1 MLMSSNTGARL
12 AGIIFC
18 LLSSVDGRHGSQRHR
33 LARKSA
39 SSSSTNGTVVFGSN
53 ETAALTSDGTTASI
67 VVIDYGHN
75 VEGFPTFEVISTS
88 GDTSSFEISFAES
101 QPALD
106 SYMSDGPLPLAAAM
120 DTYRV
125 NQYNITAPSIITN
138 RLIQGAFRYQKLN
151 LSSAGSLQLRNIGV
165 KPTTSTTPVTKLP
178 GSFECSDEDLTRIWT
193 TGARTVQ
200 LTEIPKHSIPGFLQI
215 SDEGAYAES
224 QAPQGLAGAVAA
236 QLLNY
241 RLDIQ
246 AKPVKGGFGVSVLC
260 DTLNNCIYLSFN
272 LDSHTITAH
281 AGSTSLDTLVA
292 ASPLPVNT
300 TLGIWHAVH
309 IDVAMTSI
317 IVTLDN
323 LPVLNLTQTSRYFGS
338 FGFGASFG
346 HAAYFRNLTAS
357 TPTGETIYTN
367 PLTSP
372 SFLPDFMMGA
382 NPADTIVDGSR
393 RDRIAY
399 TGDLDVALGAA
410 FASTFG
416 TSFIDGSLDL
426 LGLIGYSF
434 NFLSA
439 LAQNYEMRGNLT
451 FAKQWAPKV
460 SRMLDWAD
468 SQTLSNGLFNLAD
481 ESFGGDWNYYDT
493 PQSGVVTK
501 FNAVY
506 AYALQQSLPLLR
518 DAGLNTTVYQTRL
531 DSLQSAINTN
541 LWSPDLNAYALSS
554 TLTTSFAQDANAL
567 AILAGVPSSPNTT
580 ASILST
586 LARDLI
592 LPAGPL
598 AFSNSTTSAGFAQKI
613 SPYASSYHLRAAF
626 SARDASTAMTLL
638 KTLWAP
644 MADPQHENY
653 TGCFWETLNPDGTP
667 GLGVV
672 TSLCHGWAAGPTAEL
687 SRYVLGIQPTAP
699 GFAEW
704 KVEPQTLGLE
714 WAKGRYPTVRG
725 DIVVDWRF
733 EGGMLRMG
741 ADSPTGS
748 KGTIYLPEPLV
759 TSLEESVIRVN
770 GVVKNGTQFEVNGGD
785 AFVLTQEPLGAGLLA

>member
-1 MLMSSNTGARL
+1 MGPRDLT
-12 AGIIFC
+12 
-18 LLSSVDGRHGSQRHR
+18 LLRS
-33 LARKSA
+33 
-39 SSSSTNGTVVFGSN
+39 
-53 ETAALTSDGTTASI
+53 
-67 VVIDYGHN
+67 
-75 VEGFPTFEVISTS
+75 FPTFEVISAS

-101 QPALD
+101 KAALD
-106 SYMSDGPLPLAAAM
+106 SYMSDGTLPLAAAM

-125 NQYNITAPSIITN
+125 NQYNITVPLLITN

-165 KPTTSTTPVTKLP
+165 KPTTSNIPVTQLP
-178 GSFECSDEDLTRIWT
+178 GSFECSDEDLTRVWT

-200 LTEIPKHSIPGFLQI
+200 LTEIPNNSIPDFLQI

-246 AKPVKGGFGVSVLC
+246 AKPVKGGFGVSVPC
-260 DTLNNCIYLSFN
+260 DTLNSCVYLSFN

-281 AGSTSLDTLVA
+281 AGSTSLDALLAT
-292 ASPLPVNT
+292 SPLPVNT
-300 TLGIWHAVH
+300 TLGAWHDVH

-317 IVTLDN
+317 TVTFN
-323 LPVLNLTQTSRYFGS
+323 ALPVLNLTQTSRYFGS

-346 HAAYFRNLTAS
+346 HAAYFRNLISS

-372 SFLPDFMMGA
+372 SFLSDFMMNT

-393 RDRIAY
+393 TAP
-399 TGDLDVALGAA
+399 GATESPTRA
-410 FASTFG
+410 TSTWP
-416 TSFIDGSLDL
+416 SVPP
-426 LGLIGYSF
+426 
-434 NFLSA
+434 SA
-439 LAQNYEMRGNLT
+439 LAQNYEMRGNIT
-451 FAKQWAPKV
+451 FAKHWAPKV
-460 SRMLDWAD
+460 SKMLNWAD
-468 SQTLSNGLFNLAD
+468 SPTLPNGLFNLAD

-501 FNAVY
+501 FNVVY

-518 DAGLNTTVYQTRL
+518 DAGLNTTTYQTRL
-531 DSLQSAINTN
+531 DTLRSAINTN
-541 LWSPDLNAYALSS
+541 LWNPDLNAYILSS
-554 TLTTSFAQDANAL
+554 TFTTGFAQDANAL
-567 AILAGVPSSPNTT
+567 AILANVPPSPIAT

-586 LARDLI
+586 LASDLI
-592 LPAGPL
+592 LPTGPL

-613 SPYASSYHLRAAF
+613 SPYASSYHLRAAL
-626 SARDASTAMTLL
+626 SARDASTALTLL

-644 MADPQHENY
+644 MADPKHENY

-667 GLGVV
+667 GLGVI

-687 SRYVLGIQPTAP
+687 SRYVLGIQPVAP

-704 KVEPQTLGLE
+704 KVEPQTLGLG

-725 DIVVDWRF
+725 DIAVAWRF
-733 EGGMLRMG
+733 EGGMLRMVVE
-741 ADSPTGS
+741 SPAES

-759 TSLEESVIRVN
+759 TSLEESVIWVN
-770 GVVKNGTQFEVNGGD
+770 GDVKNGTQFEVNGGD
-785 AFVLTQEPLGAGLLA
+785 TFVLTQEPLGAGLLA